1 MHLWSVDLRRPFHIG
16 YLERLTHSDPLP
28 GEVEALVAVKAGLC
42 DSCVHQNLIRT
53 GRGSVF
59 SMCLRSKTDARF
71 PKYPRIPVERCPGY
85 EPREVSE
92 SR

>member
-1 MHLWSVDLRRPFHIG
+1 MECRPEASLPHIG
-16 YLERLTHSDPLP
+16 HMQRLCRSDPLP
-28 GEVEALVAVKAGLC
+28 GYVEALPAVRAGLC
-42 DSCVHQNLIRT
+42 DSCVHQKLIRT

-59 SMCLRSKTDARF
+59 SMCLRSKTDERF

-85 EPREVSE
+85 EKKVSE